1 MNILVRFLAE
11 RLSVSF
17 DRSSSSLILTTPA
30 HTPPCLPSLRY
41 PCLSQTPVHRQRLP
55 PPPFLWVI
63 RCCLVRFALRPSHSL
78 HPAYVG
84 GPGAMGHPFTTTSP
98 SGLLPLCVCAL
109 CLLEVLPCPL
119 IIAVD
124 PACPLCG
131 TACVHGSGERR
142 TEGGSVDARERSW
155 VCLLLPFPAGQ
166 HQDARR
172 RCQWFQNE
180 TRIWNAGTSQSSSS
194 DALTPPCP
202 DQRKAF
208 RQNTNTKTQSVSPK
222 TQKPLRSL
230 QKEEKSRQ
238 METRQEKV
246 HTLLLHR
253 SG

>member
-84 GPGAMGHPFTTTSP
+84 GPGLSQAMGHPFTTTSP
-98 SGLLPLCVCAL
+98 SGLLPLSVCAL

-119 IIAVD
+119 IKTVD
-124 PACPLCG
+124 PVDKPKPVMRYCLCPWEWREKEGALMQG
-131 TACVHGSGERR
+131 NDHGCVCSFPPLLVSIRMLGVGVNGSRTRR
-142 TEGGSVDARERSW
+142 EYGMQE
-155 VCLLLPFPAGQ
+155 PAK
-166 HQDARR
+166 A
-172 RCQWFQNE
+172 
-180 TRIWNAGTSQSSSS
+180 A
-194 DALTPPCP
+194 ALM
-202 DQRKAF
+202 
-208 RQNTNTKTQSVSPK
+208 
-222 TQKPLRSL
+222 L
-230 QKEEKSRQ
+230 
-238 METRQEKV
+238 
-246 HTLLLHR
+246 
-253 SG
+253 